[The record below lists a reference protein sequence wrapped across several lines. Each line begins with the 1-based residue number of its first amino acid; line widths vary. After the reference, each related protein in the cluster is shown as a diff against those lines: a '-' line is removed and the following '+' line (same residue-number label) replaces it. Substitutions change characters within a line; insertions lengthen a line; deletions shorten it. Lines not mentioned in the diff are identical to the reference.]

1 MMSLSMGFS
10 LRQEPALRQR
20 LIRCNVVGLAWRRFG
35 EDELLWPVWFPG
47 ADHPERGAKILAT
60 KHARQHADEDITYL
74 YWEAGWND
82 DPDDEP
88 HVGELPPH
96 DAQVGKY
103 DPASRHVKW
112 GSGWVFVRP
121 MSLVAG
127 DPALLATGVDGRIS
141 DALYHTR
148 YDKAMSMASMDR
160 FVAAAF
166 APPQEGRMPITPG
179 CRQYLER
186 IAERLARPLDEV
198 MSAAREFSSPRWGR
212 YDWETRRLA

>member
-1 MMSLSMGFS
+1 MDLSLSFS

-20 LIRCNVVGLAWRRFG
+20 LIRCVVVGMAWRRFG

-74 YWEAGWND
+74 YWEAGWD
-82 DPDDEP
+82 DNPSTDL
-88 HVGELPPH
+88 HVGELPPT

-103 DPASRHVKW
+103 DAASRRVKW

-121 MSLVAG
+121 LSLVAG

-148 YDKAMSMASMDR
+148 WTKAMTMDTLDKL
-160 FVAAAF
+160 VAATF
-166 APPQEGRMPITPG
+166 APPRDGRLDWEQP
-179 CRQYLER
+179 RLEK
-186 IAERLARPLDEV
+186 IAERLSRPLSEV
-198 MSAAREFSSPRWGR
+198 EAAAREFSSPRWGR
-212 YDWETRRLA
+212 YDWEIRRVPA